1 MIQSANQEVRI
12 AAASQSDFRNSL
24 VSISACDTQV
34 KVLGNNILN
43 KLRLVQGWRGKE
55 REEMKKQ
62 GRGYVVKD
70 CLESVNWQ
78 IFKCAI
84 PLT

>member
-1 MIQSANQEVRI
+1 MLQSANQEVKTD
-12 AAASQSDFRNSL
+12 AASQLDFRNSL
-24 VSISACDTQV
+24 V
-34 KVLGNNILN
+34 LGNNIIN

-78 IFKCAI
+78 IFKSAI
-84 PLT
+84 PFT